1 MSRLPS
7 IRDLELRGRRVF
19 LRADLNV
26 PLREG
31 AVADDT
37 RIEASRE
44 TFDYLRSA
52 GARVVLASH
61 LGRPKGS
68 PKPELSLGPV
78 AEALGIPLA
87 ADCIGPE
94 VEAQIATLGD
104 GDALLLENLRF
115 HAAEEKNDA
124 SFVQALARLADVY
137 VNDAFGAAHRA
148 HASTTGLARVCSA
161 RAAGFL
167 LEREIDAL
175 ERVRDTPER
184 PYVCI
189 LGGAKVSDKLA
200 VLEAL
205 ASRADLLVVGGAMA
219 YTFMLARGEPVG
231 RSLVEPDLVDT
242 AAHLLEAATE
252 ILLPSDHVVAPS
264 PEATD
269 RAHTVTTIPADE
281 VALDI
286 GRATIDAIRA
296 RLAEARTV
304 FWNGP
309 LGLFER
315 PPFDVGTVSIAEAL
329 AASSAYTVVGGGD
342 SVAAVRGAGV
352 ASRIDHISTGGGAS
366 LEFLEGRALP
376 GIQALG
382 DDG

>member
-7 IRDLELRGRRVF
+7 IRGLELRGRRVF

-26 PLREG
+26 PLRDG
-31 AVADDT
+31 VVADDT

-68 PKPELSLGPV
+68 PKPELSLRPV
-78 AEALGIPLA
+78 AEAFGIPLA
-87 ADCIGPE
+87 VDCIGPE
-94 VEAQIATLGD
+94 VEAQIATLGN
-104 GDALLLENLRF
+104 GEALLLENLRF

-124 SFVQALARLADVY
+124 AFVQALARLADVY
-137 VNDAFGAAHRA
+137 VNDAFGSAHRA

-175 ERVRDTPER
+175 ERVRDAPER

-219 YTFMLARGEPVG
+219 YTFLLARGEPVG
-231 RSLVEPDLVDT
+231 GSLVEPDLVDT
-242 AAHLLEAATE
+242 AAHLLETATE
-252 ILLPSDHVVAPS
+252 ILLPTDHVVAPG

-269 RAHTVTTIPADE
+269 RAHTVATIPPDE

-286 GRATIDAIRA
+286 GRATVDAIRA

-315 PPFDVGTVSIAEAL
+315 PPFDVGTVAIAEAL

-366 LEFLEGRALP
+366 LEFLEGRVLP
-376 GIQALG
+376 GIEALG